1 MSSIENFE
9 NDCFNRKDFAENLC
23 NLIKGQEGYQ
33 SRVISIKADFGY
45 GKTYFAKAL
54 KNMIFLR
61 SAYLAQFVLPLY

>member
-23 NLIKGQEGYQ
+23 NLIKGQKGYQ
-33 SRVISIKADFGY
+33 SRVISIKADF

-61 SAYLAQFVLPLY
+61 SAYLA

>member
-9 NDCFNRKDFAENLC
+9 NDCFDRKDFAENLC

-61 SAYLAQFVLPLY
+61 SAYLA